1 MKEAIIPSA
10 AAEAAADEAAPLA
23 TAEGA
28 PLATAEA
35 APLATADDKPLT
47 KGERTRARLVAAAE
61 EVFADGTY
69 DEASIVEITRRA
81 GVSQGTFYLYFPS
94 KLEVFREVVRD
105 LGHRLRRHIA
115 MAVADAKDRAE
126 TERLGFAA
134 FFEFTEDHHEL
145 YRIIRQA
152 EFVDRDSYRQH
163 YERLAQGYVRGLTE
177 AMASGEVREMDPT
190 VLAYA
195 LMGVAEIVGMRW
207 ILWEDGRMP
216 KPVVDTIV
224 DFILNGALAQRTS

>member
-1 MKEAIIPSA
+1 VAKPAGTQEAIA
-10 AAEAAADEAAPLA
+10 NGGVAPV
-23 TAEGA
+23 E
-28 PLATAEA
+28 
-35 APLATADDKPLT
+35 DDGLGSNEKRLT

-61 EVFADGTY
+61 EVFAEGTY

-94 KLEVFREVVRD
+94 KLEIFREVIRD
-105 LGHRLRRHIA
+105 LGHQLRSRIA
-115 MAVADAKDRAE
+115 IAVTGAASRAE
-126 TERLGFAA
+126 TERLGFQA
-134 FFEFTEDHHEL
+134 FFEFTGEHPEL

-163 YERLAQGYVRGLTE
+163 YERLADGYIRGLKE
-177 AMASGEVREMDPT
+177 AMASGEMREIDPT
-190 VLAYA
+190 VLAYC

-216 KPVVDTIV
+216 GNVVDSIV
-224 DFILNGALAQRTS
+224 DFILHGALARS